1 MRPIQTSIITLLL
14 GTAASAQKS
23 SISRAESALDTLQSW
38 YNETTG
44 IWDTCGWWNGA
55 NCMTVLADLALVDEN
70 PEVQQTAR
78 EVFNNTYHVA
88 PGASNPR
95 PMTETPSSS
104 SSSSSASSSSPSATL
119 SSGPSYKSIGLE
131 WVDGSYDDDGWWALA
146 WIAAYDLT
154 KKREYLDVAIGIHDL
169 LVC

>member
-1 MRPIQTSIITLLL
+1 
-14 GTAASAQKS
+14 
-23 SISRAESALDTLQSW
+23 
-38 YNETTG
+38 
-44 IWDTCGWWNGA
+44 
-55 NCMTVLADLALVDEN
+55 MTVLADLALVDEN